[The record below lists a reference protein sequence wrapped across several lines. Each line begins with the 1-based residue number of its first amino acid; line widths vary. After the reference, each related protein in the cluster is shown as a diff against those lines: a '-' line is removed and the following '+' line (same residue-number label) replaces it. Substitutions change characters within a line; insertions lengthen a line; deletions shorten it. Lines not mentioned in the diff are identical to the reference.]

1 MAGGE
6 RRLAFHLERAGAII
20 TCRDFTVEVEV
31 GLDFNLREDV
41 YASAYG
47 HVGSDGGCSLD
58 ADTGKADTDATLRWL
73 KIPWSSTALSWAES
87 WLKLIIAIANS
98 SITFLIVNLVLVYV
112 NIMLMIANIIKIS
125 LPTAVYDKKMRNS
138 RDFVTFYCAS
148 AL

>member
-1 MAGGE
+1 MECTRLEWVDIEEQMAGGE
-6 RRLAFHLERAGAII
+6 RRLAFHLERARAII
-20 TCRDFTVEVEV
+20 TCWDFTVEVEV

-47 HVGSDGGCSLD
+47 YVGSDGAAASMLIPVRP
-58 ADTGKADTDATLRWL
+58 TPTPTLRWL

-112 NIMLMIANIIKIS
+112 KGCSIN
-125 LPTAVYDKKMRNS
+125 
-138 RDFVTFYCAS
+138 
-148 AL
+148 